1 MLKEHRLNNLYAR
14 YGVVFFLLFFALS
27 WQPVAAKDDA
37 SATKQL
43 IERAKSGSSDAQY
56 ELGLRYRDGDGVV
69 QSDRNAAKWLLKAY
83 KKGKNYDAAVDLGDL
98 YMLGRG
104 FNIEFARNQS
114 AGGRHHVDKAM
125 RLYKK
130 AAANGNARGQYRLGT
145 LLMPSDR
152 VDGSLVYKALTK
164 SSSLYT
170 IDLRDLRSV
179 PDGDFSL
186 NTLER
191 TSNMKFTRNQ
201 AGEEHHNV
209 DKAWANFTGVHTD
222 PNVHLSKKF
231 PRAEKWLLAAA
242 AGGSAEAQYTL
253 GRLYTQNE
261 FGPERKRKAIEL
273 FEAAAKQGHLPAAN
287 ELGVIHAQGG

>member
-1 MLKEHRLNNLYAR
+1 M
-14 YGVVFFLLFFALS
+14 
-27 WQPVAAKDDA
+27 AAKDDA

-56 ELGLRYRDGDGVV
+56 ELGLRYRDGDGVK

-125 RLYKK
+125 KLYKK
-130 AAANGNARGQYRLGT
+130 AAQSGNARGQYRLGT

-164 SSSLYT
+164 SSRLYT
-170 IDLRDLRSV
+170 VDVRDLGSV
-179 PDGDFSL
+179 PDGELGL
-186 NTLER
+186 NTLEPA
-191 TSNMKFTRNQ
+191 SNMKFASNQ
-201 AGEEHHNV
+201 VAGKSLNF
-209 DKAWANFTGVHTD
+209 DKAWASFTTVHTD
-222 PNVHLSKKF
+222 PNVHISKKF

-242 AGGSAEAQYTL
+242 EEGHAEAQYML
-253 GRLYTQNE
+253 ARLYTDNA
-261 FGPERKRKAIEL
+261 FGPDRKKKAVEL
-273 FEAAAKQGHLPAAN
+273 FEAAAKQGYSSATY
-287 ELGVIHAQGG
+287 